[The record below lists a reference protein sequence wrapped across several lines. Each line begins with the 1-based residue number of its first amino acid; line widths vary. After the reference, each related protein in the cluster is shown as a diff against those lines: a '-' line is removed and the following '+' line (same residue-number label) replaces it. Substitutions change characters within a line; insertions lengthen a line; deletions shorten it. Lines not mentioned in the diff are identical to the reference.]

1 MKTPSKIVIVLG
13 VLALS
18 GGLLFALQESPDQGA
33 PPSPPAEELAEA
45 DPQPA
50 AVPPAEAVP
59 PPPDAQPAQIPPPP
73 QRPLTNVTLP
83 PLPATTPAATNPP
96 VRRQLPARVG
106 GAVPQLPA
114 FPARTVPGTTPAAA
128 QPAPVIPPPPVTPAT
143 ARPGGTA
150 PALSE
155 AVTAAQAAPAGA
167 TNATGV
173 GVDGKYA
180 PGMIM
185 LQMADI
191 EQVLALYASITKR
204 TVLRPTQT
212 LPKAQIMLSNETPW
226 TPEEAVQALDTVLA
240 MNGISMINVDDKF
253 VSAVPNTAVLQAGAA
268 FTKSDANNLP
278 ETGQFV
284 TKVVKLKHAL
294 PSEVQQLVASFA
306 QVPNGLVAID
316 STQTLVLRDYPANVK
331 RMCEIIEQVDVE
343 VENDYKL
350 EVIPIRFGKVDDI
363 YGTMSSLIGGG
374 GAAGTTAGGA
384 AVARTTGMGRGARG
398 GGSRYGGF
406 GGYGGGSSGYGG
418 YGGYGGSGY
427 GGYRSGGYYPQ
438 QVAANPIS
446 PAVRPATPGSTFNQR
461 FAQILNRAGQ
471 QGQPVQLLQ
480 DAKIVPDERANSL
493 IVFAS
498 KADMKMI
505 TNVVAKVDT
514 LQSQVLIE
522 AIIMDVQLSDDYS
535 LGVSMLM
542 HPQQSGNLTSVA
554 GSQNGQ
560 SFISSLTN
568 FTSGAGGL
576 TYLARYNNDLDVAVQ
591 ALAAN
596 NRGQVLARPTI
607 QTTHATP
614 AFFEV
619 GQSVPYVS
627 STYYGGATYGPSSS
641 FQQLDVTTTLDV
653 TPFITPDGLVV
664 MDISQTISDI
674 SGYTEFT
681 GVGKLPNT
689 THRSAEAT
697 VAVHDRETIILG
709 GYIRTS
715 KTKSSSG
722 VPFLKDIPGL
732 GVLFRN
738 KSSNQVRNEM
748 MVLIRP
754 TILSTPTAASTEAEI
769 QRQRLPGIKNMERE
783 LEQGDEKLNQK
794 LNTLFGK

>member
-1 MKTPSKIVIVLG
+1 MKTRSKILTVLG
-13 VLALS
+13 VLALG
-18 GGLLFALQESPDQGA
+18 GGLLLALQESQGQGT
-33 PPSPPAEELAEA
+33 PPPPADNQFAA
-45 DPQPA
+45 DEPPA
-50 AVPPAEAVP
+50 VVPPAEAVP
-59 PPPDAQPAQIPPPP
+59 PAPGAAAGQIPPPP

-83 PLPATTPAATNPP
+83 PLPVATPAATNAP
-96 VRRQLPARVG
+96 VRRQLPGRVG
-106 GAVPQLPA
+106 GAPPQPPPFQPRSAPGAAPA
-114 FPARTVPGTTPAAA
+114 VTQPGPT
-128 QPAPVIPPPPVTPAT
+128 IPPATPAT
-143 ARPGGTA
+143 ASPAGTV
-150 PALSE
+150 PALPE
-155 AVTAAQAAPAGA
+155 GTTAAGA
-167 TNATGV
+167 IPPSATSESGV

-180 PGMIM
+180 PGMIT

-212 LPKAQIMLSNETPW
+212 LPKAQIMLNNETPW

-253 VSAVPNTAVLQAGAA
+253 VSAVPNTTVLTAGAA
-268 FTKSDANNLP
+268 FTKRDPKDLS
-278 ETGQFV
+278 EMGQFV

-294 PSEVQQLVASFA
+294 PSEVQQLVGSFA
-306 QVPNGLVAID
+306 QVANGIVAID

-363 YGTMSSLIGGG
+363 YDTMSSLIGGG
-374 GAAGTTAGGA
+374 GAVGTAAGGG

-398 GGSRYGGF
+398 ARGSSRFGGF
-406 GGYGGGSSGYGG
+406 GGTSGMGG

-427 GGYRSGGYYPQ
+427 GGTGGYRSGGYYPQ
-438 QVAANPIS
+438 QMVATPVS
-446 PAVRPATPGSTFNQR
+446 PVRPATPGSTFNQQFQR
-461 FAQILNRAGQ
+461 ILNRAGQ
-471 QGQPVQLLQ
+471 QAQPVQLLQ

-498 KADMKMI
+498 KTDMKMI

-514 LQSQVLIE
+514 LQAQVLIE
-522 AIIMDVQLSDDYS
+522 AIIMDVSLSDDYS
-535 LGVSMLM
+535 LGVSLLM
-542 HPQQSGNLTSVA
+542 HPQQTGNLTSVA
-554 GSQNGQ
+554 ASQNGQ

-568 FTSGAGGL
+568 FTSGSGGL
-576 TYLARYNNDLDVAVQ
+576 TYLARYNNDMDVAVQ

-596 NRGQVLARPTI
+596 NRGQVLARPRI

-614 AFFEV
+614 ASFEV
-619 GQSVPYVS
+619 GQSVPYVT
-627 STYYGGATYGPSSS
+627 STYYGGSTYGPSSS
-641 FQQLDVTTTLDV
+641 FQQLDVTTSLDV

-664 MDISQTISDI
+664 MDIDQNIEDI
-674 SGYTEFT
+674 SGYQEFA
-681 GVGKLPNT
+681 GVGKMPLT
-689 THRSAEAT
+689 TRRSASAT
-697 VAVHDRETIILG
+697 VAVRDRETIILG

-715 KTKSSSG
+715 KTKNSSG
-722 VPFLKDIPGL
+722 IPLLKDIPGL

-754 TILSTPTAASTEAEI
+754 TILETPTAASAEADL
-769 QRQRLPGIKNMERE
+769 QRQRLPGIKDMERDF
-783 LEQGDEKLNQK
+783 EQGSEKLNEK

>member
-1 MKTPSKIVIVLG
+1 MKTPSIILTALG
-13 VLALS
+13 VVALS
-18 GGLLFALQESPDQGA
+18 GGLLLALQESQDQDTA
-33 PPSPPAEELAEA
+33 PPPAEE
-45 DPQPA
+45 PA
-50 AVPPAEAVP
+50 AAEEPPAEAAPPVP
-59 PPPDAQPAQIPPPP
+59 EVQPAPLPAPTQL
-73 QRPLTNVTLP
+73 PLTNVTLP
-83 PLPATTPAATNPP
+83 PVVTTPP
-96 VRRQLPARVG
+96 VVPNAVPRRQLPARVG
-106 GAVPQLPA
+106 AAAPPLPA
-114 FPARTVPGTTPAAA
+114 FPPRAGAAVNAGVPQPVPGVPIAPGNPAV
-128 QPAPVIPPPPVTPAT
+128 PA
-143 ARPGGTA
+143 PGGTV
-150 PALSE
+150 PALSN
-155 AVTAAQAAPAGA
+155 APTAAPAG
-167 TNATGV
+167 TTPETGV
-173 GVDGKYA
+173 GTDGKYA
-180 PGMIM
+180 PGMIT

-212 LPKAQIMLSNETPW
+212 LPKVQIMLNNETPW
-226 TPEEAVQALDTVLA
+226 TPTEAIQALDTVLA
-240 MNGISMINVDDKF
+240 MNGISMINVADKF
-253 VSAVPNTAVLQAGAA
+253 VSAVPNTTVLAAGAA
-268 FTKSDANNLP
+268 FTKGDPKDLP

-294 PSEVQQLVASFA
+294 PSEVQQLLAGFA
-306 QVPNGLVAID
+306 QIPNGLLAID

-331 RMCEIIEQVDVE
+331 RMSEIIEQVDVE

-363 YGTMSSLIGGG
+363 YDTMSSLIGGG
-374 GAAGTTAGGA
+374 GATGAAGGA
-384 AVARTTGMGRGARG
+384 AVARTTGSSRSTRGS
-398 GGSRYGGF
+398 SRFGGF
-406 GGYGGGSSGYGG
+406 GGSSGMGG

-427 GGYRSGGYYPQ
+427 GGGGYRSGGYYPQ
-438 QVAANPIS
+438 QVAATPVT
-446 PAVRPATPGSTFNQR
+446 AARPVTPGSTFNQR

-514 LQSQVLIE
+514 LQAQVLIE

-542 HPQQSGNLTSVA
+542 HPQQTGDLTSVGA
-554 GSQNGQ
+554 SQNGQ

-568 FTSGAGGL
+568 FTSGSGGL

-596 NRGQVLARPTI
+596 NRGQVLARPRI

-614 AFFEV
+614 AYFSV
-619 GQSVPYVS
+619 GNSVPFVS
-627 STYYGGATYGPSSS
+627 STYNYGGAAYGGPSSS
-641 FQQLDVTTTLDV
+641 FQQLDVSTTLDV

-664 MDISQTISDI
+664 MDIDQNIEDI
-674 SGYTEFT
+674 SGYQEFA
-681 GVGKLPNT
+681 GVGKQPLT
-689 THRSAEAT
+689 THRSASAT
-697 VAVHDRETIILG
+697 IAVRDRETIILG

-715 KTKSSSG
+715 KTKNSSG
-722 VPFLKDIPGL
+722 IPFLKDIPGL

-738 KSSNQVRNEM
+738 KSSSQARSEM

-754 TILSTPTAASTEAEI
+754 TILPTPTAASTEAER
-769 QRQRLPGIKNMERE
+769 QRQRIPGIRDLERDF
-783 LEQGDEKLNQK
+783 EQGDEKLNEK

>member
-1 MKTPSKIVIVLG
+1 MKTRSKILTVLG
-13 VLALS
+13 ILALG
-18 GGLLFALQESPDQGA
+18 GGLLLALQESQGQGTL
-33 PPSPPAEELAEA
+33 PPAANQLAA
-45 DPQPA
+45 DEPPA
-50 AVPPAEAVP
+50 VVPPAEAVS
-59 PPPDAQPAQIPPPP
+59 PAPGAPAGQIPPPP

-83 PLPATTPAATNPP
+83 PLSVATPAATNAP
-96 VRRQLPARVG
+96 VRRQLPGRVG
-106 GAVPQLPA
+106 GAPPQPPPFQPRSAPGAAPVVP
-114 FPARTVPGTTPAAA
+114 
-128 QPAPVIPPPPVTPAT
+128 QPAPTIPPPPATPAT
-143 ARPGGTA
+143 ASPAGTV
-150 PALSE
+150 PTLPE
-155 AVTAAQAAPAGA
+155 GTTAAGA
-167 TNATGV
+167 IPPSATSESGV

-180 PGMIM
+180 SGMIT

-212 LPKAQIMLSNETPW
+212 LPKAQIMLNNETPW

-253 VSAVPNTAVLQAGAA
+253 VSAVPNTAVLTAGAA
-268 FTKSDANNLP
+268 FTKRDAKDLS

-294 PSEVQQLVASFA
+294 PSEVQQLVSSFA
-306 QVPNGLVAID
+306 QVPSGIVAID

-363 YGTMSSLIGGG
+363 YDTMSSLIGGSG
-374 GAAGTTAGGA
+374 GGVAAGGG
-384 AVARTTGMGRGARG
+384 AVARTTGMGRG
-398 GGSRYGGF
+398 GSRGSRGSSRSGGL
-406 GGYGGGSSGYGG
+406 GGYGGYGNSGYG
-418 YGGYGGSGY
+418 GGYGGSGY
-427 GGYRSGGYYPQ
+427 GGSGYRSGGYYPQ
-438 QVAANPIS
+438 QVAAMPVSPI
-446 PAVRPATPGSTFNQR
+446 RPATPGSTFNQR

-514 LQSQVLIE
+514 LQAQVLIE
-522 AIIMDVQLSDDYS
+522 AIIMDVSLSDDYS
-535 LGVSMLM
+535 LGVSLLM
-542 HPQQSGNLTSVA
+542 HPQQTGNLTSVA
-554 GSQNGQ
+554 ASQNGQ
-560 SFISSLTN
+560 SFVSSLTN
-568 FTSGAGGL
+568 FTSGSGGF
-576 TYLARYNNDLDVAVQ
+576 TYLGRYKDDLDVAVQ

-596 NRGQVLARPTI
+596 NRGQVLARPRI
-607 QTTHATP
+607 QTTHATQ
-614 AFFEV
+614 ASFEV
-619 GQSVPYVS
+619 GQSVPYVTTS
-627 STYYGGATYGPSSS
+627 FYGGGGYGPSSS
-641 FQQLDVTTTLDV
+641 FSQLDVTTTLDV

-664 MDISQTISDI
+664 MDIDQTIADI
-674 SGYTEFT
+674 SGYQEFA
-681 GVGKLPNT
+681 GVGKLPLT
-689 THRSAEAT
+689 THRSAFAT
-697 VAVHDRETIILG
+697 VAVRDRETIILG

-715 KTKSSSG
+715 KTKNSSG
-722 VPFLKDIPGL
+722 IPFLKDIPGL

-738 KSSNQVRNEM
+738 KSSNQTRSEM

-754 TILSTPTAASTEAEI
+754 TILETPTAAGVEAER
-769 QRQRLPGIKNMERE
+769 QRQRIPGIKDLERDF
-783 LEQGDEKLNQK
+783 EQGDEKLHEK